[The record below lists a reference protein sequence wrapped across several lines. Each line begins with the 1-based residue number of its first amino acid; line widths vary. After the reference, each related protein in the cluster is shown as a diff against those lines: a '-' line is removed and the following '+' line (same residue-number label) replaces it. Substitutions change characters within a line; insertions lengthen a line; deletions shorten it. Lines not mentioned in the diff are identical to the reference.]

1 MMILLLTKVSPTL
14 GLAQHQNALSAS
26 LGDDGL
32 GSHDD
37 PDGTITVGWIGRLM
51 TEESTPINR
60 ADGNDLRT
68 VIPRLVDLQRK
79 CRSVGTKNAEAVDME
94 ARIESILKRL
104 QPEPATDPEA
114 ENEPIPFAALAR
126 ELFAVERFFESN
138 GFLSMAKEVAY
149 VERTLESFA
158 PADQLGASQQ
168 KSALDL
174 PVSGTDTGSHN
185 EEDTTETDTGPSK
198 WAVPKPLAV
207 VGLLSLIAIAV
218 CIAIIVRHQ
227 TAAGAAGE
235 PVRPQPTPNPTVS
248 PPRPTATPRSV
259 ATAAT
264 PAPGAILAEA
274 IGKARLA
281 LAEGDIDGA
290 IDHLSE
296 AALVDSDHATV
307 LGTANQIVELLVDR
321 ANAAVDGGL
330 WEIANLTLVRAERIA
345 TRFGLDTHRI
355 DEAKRRHALMDH
367 FSLVQPGETDTIRTS
382 AGKRVTIYF
391 KDGSERDSIIK
402 GAQGGQLLLD
412 QDTTVRGGAVYY
424 TEKVPL
430 GEIDYLKVWD
440 E

>member
-1 MMILLLTKVSPTL
+1 
-14 GLAQHQNALSAS
+14 
-26 LGDDGL
+26 
-32 GSHDD
+32 
-37 PDGTITVGWIGRLM
+37 M

-60 ADGNDLRT
+60 SDGNDLRT
-68 VIPRLVDLQRK
+68 VIPRLDDLLRK
-79 CRSVGTKNAEAVDME
+79 CRSVGTRNNEAADIE
-94 ARIESILKRL
+94 ARINSILKRL
-104 QPEPATDPEA
+104 QPSAASDS
-114 ENEPIPFAALAR
+114 EPIPYSALAR
-126 ELFAVERFFESN
+126 ELYAVERFFESN
-138 GFLSMAKEVAY
+138 GFLSIAKEVAH

-158 PADQLGASQQ
+158 PSNQPPTDAADIAVDVPS
-168 KSALDL
+168 
-174 PVSGTDTGSHN
+174 SGTDSASPSADDVS
-185 EEDTTETDTGPSK
+185 EIETGPSR
-198 WAVPKPLAV
+198 WAVPKPLAI

-218 CIAIIVRHQ
+218 CIAIILRHQ

-235 PVRPQPTPNPTVS
+235 PVSRQPTLNPTVS

-259 ATAAT
+259 ASTAT

-367 FSLVQPGETDTIRTS
+367 FTLVQPGETDTIRTS

-391 KDGSERDSIIK
+391 KNGSERESIIK